1 MKQNSH
7 YLPAV
12 NRFPNPFFEHKRFYH
27 TKSKKVAYSMIKNF
41 LKTHS
46 DYFKTVISIYHLVS
60 ILAFMILNAF
70 RDTVSIISLVAL
82 FIGEILVFYFLY
94 IMSSNDSDS

>member
-7 YLPAV
+7 YLPSV

-27 TKSKKVAYSMIKNF
+27 TKSKKGAYSMIKDF

-46 DYFKTVISIYHLVS
+46 DNFKTVISIYHLVS
-60 ILAFMILNAF
+60 VLAFMILNAF

-82 FIGEILVFYFLY
+82 FIGEIMVFYFLY
-94 IMSSNDSDS
+94 IISSNDSDS

>member
-1 MKQNSH
+1 
-7 YLPAV
+7 
-12 NRFPNPFFEHKRFYH
+12 
-27 TKSKKVAYSMIKNF
+27 MIKNF

-82 FIGEILVFYFLY
+82 FIGEIMVFYFLY

>member
-1 MKQNSH
+1 
-7 YLPAV
+7 
-12 NRFPNPFFEHKRFYH
+12 
-27 TKSKKVAYSMIKNF
+27 MIKNF

-46 DYFKTVISIYHLVS
+46 DYFKTVISIYHLLS

-70 RDTVSIISLVAL
+70 RDTVGIISLVDL